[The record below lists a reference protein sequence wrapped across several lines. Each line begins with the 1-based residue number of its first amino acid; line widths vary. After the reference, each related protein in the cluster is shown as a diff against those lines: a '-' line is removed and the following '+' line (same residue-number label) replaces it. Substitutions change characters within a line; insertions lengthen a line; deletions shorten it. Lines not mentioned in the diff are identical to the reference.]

1 MPRKQKKG
9 KSKDTAPKVPSSVT
23 QKPPNTKLMLR
34 VPPFSGAKAQ
44 AVPEIVPEAASGSLQ
59 PDEDIHIDSDTYMPE
74 IPYVPSPR
82 QQLIDH
88 YWENITDT
96 QESNQKDDLPNEAAS
111 HPENPKDLGVPLAG
125 AGATSSRKRKASDS
139 ESTHSRLEHGSSV
152 NFGSHGNDTGS
163 HSDTGSSDEIIQPA
177 VTKKARKTPR
187 EPIEVEESDEELDK
201 VVTKGQQAR
210 KPSKKER
217 ALRNTSRESD
227 DEEESYKNST

>member
-96 QESNQKDDLPNEAAS
+96 AFFLDAVSKEMKRINHL
-111 HPENPKDLGVPLAG
+111 L
-125 AGATSSRKRKASDS
+125 RKGKSI
-139 ESTHSRLEHGSSV
+139 L
-152 NFGSHGNDTGS
+152 N
-163 HSDTGSSDEIIQPA
+163 
-177 VTKKARKTPR
+177 
-187 EPIEVEESDEELDK
+187 
-201 VVTKGQQAR
+201 
-210 KPSKKER
+210 
-217 ALRNTSRESD
+217 
-227 DEEESYKNST
+227 